1 MNCRLQST
9 AEQEVQVS
17 AVSSL
22 FEPFTIHNLELKNRI
37 VMSPMTRSF
46 SPGGVPG
53 ENVAAYYR
61 RRAENDVGLL
71 ITEGTVVDH
80 PASANDLNVPRFYG
94 HAALDGWRSVLHQ
107 VHSVGGRI
115 MLQLWHVGSV
125 RKPSDSPNPD
135 APSAGPSGLRKPGA
149 KFGEPMTATDIG
161 DVIDAFARG
170 ASEAKQLGFD
180 GIEIHGAHG
189 YLIDQ
194 FFWESTNERTDEYGG
209 DMQRRSRFATDIVKA
224 CRRSVGADF
233 PILFR
238 FSQWKVQDYKA
249 KLAASPEA
257 LAEFLAPL
265 VDAGVDVFHCST
277 RRFWEP
283 AYEGSPLNLAGWT
296 KKLTGVPVITV
307 GSVGLDSDMAAAF
320 RGEGAAVQAI
330 DSVAEMVARG
340 EVDLVAVGRALLM
353 DSEWARKIREN
364 RLQDLRPFAAESMK
378 TLF

>member
-1 MNCRLQST
+1 QST
-9 AEQEVQVS
+9 AEQEVLVS
-17 AVSSL
+17 AISSL

-61 RRAENDVGLL
+61 RRAENDVGLI

-80 PASANDLNVPRFYG
+80 PASANDLNVPRFFG
-94 HAALDGWRSVLHQ
+94 QDALDGWRRVVHQ

-115 MLQLWHVGSV
+115 LLQLWHVGSV

-135 APSAGPSGLRKPGA
+135 TPSVGPSGLRKLGA
-149 KFGEPMTATDIG
+149 KFGEPMTPTDIG

-194 FFWESTNERTDEYGG
+194 FFWENTNERTDEYGG
-209 DMQRRSRFATDIVKA
+209 DLQRRSRFAIDIVKA
-224 CRRSVGADF
+224 CRRAAGADF

-249 KLAASPEA
+249 KLAASPDA
-257 LAEFLAPL
+257 LAEFLTPL
-265 VDAGVDVFHCST
+265 IDAGVDVFHCST

-283 AYEGSPLNLAGWT
+283 AFEGAPLNLAGWT

-320 RGEGAAVQAI
+320 RGEGAAIQPI

-353 DSEWARKIREN
+353 DAEWARKIREN